1 MAIRD
6 NPYGEFNFLV
16 QLGDGSDDTVAGGF
30 RTVSGIG
37 TSLDVIEYRNGNDRS
52 PSTRLL
58 AGLRRHPRA
67 VLTRG
72 VIGDLRL
79 WQWAN
84 QDPPER
90 RTVTIVLLDE
100 TRSAVMA
107 FTLLRAW
114 PTKWEGPA
122 LDAAGTDVAIETLEL
137 CYEGLQVESI

>member
-6 NPYGEFNFLV
+6 NPYGDCNFLV

-37 TSLDVIEYRNGNDRS
+37 TSLDVVEYRNGNDRS

-58 AGLRRHPRA
+58 AGLRRHSRV

-79 WQWAN
+79 WQWAY
-84 QDPPER
+84 QDPPDR

-100 TRSAVMA
+100 TRSAVMT

-122 LDAAGTDVAIETLEL
+122 LDAQGTDVAIETLEL